1 MNISERIRRAERP
14 RKPFSHARA
23 LLLSGIVSAGLSFLT
38 PHAALAGAEPVEQVA
53 ALLEYNWADLCT
65 DMPVGTLAFGEEV
78 EGYPAIPAAAARW
91 LAEWDKTDF
100 FDVAFTAVDG
110 TPAPF
115 AMPGDNDKGLVTVI
129 VARPDHPAIGEERD
143 GRVCVNEGEFT
154 DFVPRAI
161 TPVMLD
167 DGRPGRVMVLDY
179 SARWSEPA
187 AQRYGLAPER
197 VVAVLLS
204 FNPGKGWGNL
214 EGEFPAGRGEP
225 FPPAMFAGK
234 GLAHVDLAAPHPDRI
249 EIDGRG
255 GPEHN
260 RRLLYR
266 FPEGL
271 PDEVR
276 RCAAYDAPGIGTCL
290 KVAAEGGV
298 ILGRLS
304 LCERDD
310 VACMRDLLFA
320 PPFRTIPESCLAEY
334 PLFDICPVVT
344 AALGLGEDTTLERP
358 YTVLRSRSDGGE
370 IAVHLRAS
378 STAYSEERNADGLR
392 DEDETN
398 RPWLNLACRDGAID
412 ASLAWTG
419 MPAQW
424 QGREGVATRVDVSG
438 KDMATYTLRPGAD
451 GRVLSV
457 AAGDIQSFLREMFA
471 GRTDNTAEVDGVG
484 KPITYYHFDLTA
496 QGDTPL
502 VGGFSFISRSAS
514 REGEAM
520 PLWDGMDAACG
531 LALRAAMGE

>member
-1 MNISERIRRAERP
+1 MTFPEHTRRAERP
-14 RKPFSHARA
+14 AKSYSSARA
-23 LLLSGIVSAGLSFLT
+23 FLLSGLVSAGLSFLT

-53 ALLEYNWADLCT
+53 ALLEHNWTGLCNT
-65 DMPVGTLAFGEEV
+65 IPVGAFAFGEEV
-78 EGYPAIPAAAARW
+78 EGHAAVPVATART
-91 LAEWDKTDF
+91 LGEWGETDF
-100 FDVAFTAVDG
+100 FDVTFTTVDG
-110 TPAPF
+110 APAPF
-115 AMPGDNDKGLVTVI
+115 AMPGDGDSGLVTVG
-129 VARPDHPAIGEERD
+129 VAQPGHPAIGEEKD
-143 GRVCVNEGEFT
+143 GRVCVSQGEFT

-179 SARWSEPA
+179 TARWSEPA

-197 VVAVLLS
+197 AVAVLLS

-225 FPPAMFAGK
+225 FPPDMFAGK
-234 GLAHVDLAAPHPDRI
+234 GLAHVDLAAHHPDRI

-255 GPEHN
+255 GPERN

-271 PDEVR
+271 PHEVR
-276 RCAAYDAPGIGTCL
+276 RCAAYDAPGIGACL
-290 KVAAEGGV
+290 KVAAEGGS

-310 VACMRDLLFA
+310 IACMRDLLFA
-320 PPFRTIPESCLAEY
+320 PPFRAIPESCLAEY

-344 AALGLGEDTTLERP
+344 AALGLGDDTVLERP
-358 YTVLRSRSDGGE
+358 YTVLRSRSGGG

-378 STAYSEERNADGLR
+378 STAYSEARNADGYR

-398 RPWLNLACRDGAID
+398 RPWLSLTCRDGAIH
-412 ASLAWTG
+412 ASLTWTG

-424 QGREGVATRVDVSG
+424 KGRDGVATRVEVPG
-438 KDMATYTLRPGAD
+438 KEAAAYTFRPDAD

-457 AAGDIQSFLREMFA
+457 AAGDTQSFLRGVFA
-471 GRTDNTAEVDGVG
+471 GRTDNRNEVDGVE

-496 QGDTPL
+496 EGDTPL

-514 REGEAM
+514 REGEAI
-520 PLWDGMDAACG
+520 PLWDGMDPACG
-531 LALRAAMGE
+531 LVLRAAMGE